1 MLVYD
6 HNLQQD
12 QIGENFLYGN
22 HTSLRVE
29 LKINELDRITHSTHT
44 HKHTQTH
51 THTNTHTHTHTNVH
65 IKPAK
70 KVVDIMQKSR
80 EGNEMSKF
88 VS

>member
-6 HNLQQD
+6 HNLQQA

-29 LKINELDRITHSTHT
+29 LKINELDRITPLNAPTH
-44 HKHTQTH
+44 
-51 THTNTHTHTHTNVH
+51 THTHTHTNVH